1 MSAAARRLSSMITS
15 LPGRLTISALLL
27 ALVARS
33 IDWGVLDERL
43 SGAAWGWFA
52 LGTVLVCVALLVGA
66 LRWHAL
72 LHGAN
77 IPTRPGETLRA
88 YGIGIFSN
96 NFLPTA
102 FGGDGV
108 RAWIVGRSGRPLAR
122 ALTSVFADRAVALA
136 ALFALGW
143 VGVALS
149 SVVVPRQ
156 LATPFVVATA
166 AGILAGVVG
175 VVVLRG
181 RGLSRL
187 LPTVLRPWASEV
199 AATLRAYGLDRR
211 LQVEALVLSLIF
223 QVLMVT
229 ALWTLSEA
237 LQLDISP
244 EILAITMPLV
254 LIATLMPV
262 SVAGFGVREGAY
274 VVLLGEVG
282 VSAGDATLL
291 SLFSI
296 ASLAIASLPG
306 GFALAMGRRE
316 RPESPASMPAEP
328 HVSVDHAPSR

>member
-1 MSAAARRLSSMITS
+1 MITS

-33 IDWGVLDERL
+33 IDWEVLDERL
-43 SGAAWGWFA
+43 SGATWGWFA
-52 LGTVLVCVALLVGA
+52 LGTAIVLLALLVGGV
-66 LRWHAL
+66 RWHAL
-72 LHGAN
+72 LHHADLR
-77 IPTRPGETLRA
+77 TRPGETLRA

-102 FGGDGV
+102 FGGDAV
-108 RAWIVGRSGRPLAR
+108 RAWIVGRSGPPLAR
-122 ALTSVFADRAVALA
+122 ALTSVFVDRAAGLA

-143 VGVALS
+143 LGVALS

-156 LATPFVVATA
+156 VAAPFVIATA
-166 AGILAGVVG
+166 SGAVAA
-175 VVVLRG
+175 VVLVALLRR

-187 LPTVLRPWASEV
+187 LPTVLQPWASEV
-199 AATLRAYGLDRR
+199 AATLRKYGRDHR
-211 LQVEALVLSLIF
+211 LQVEVLVLSLTF
-223 QVLMVT
+223 QGFMVT

-237 LQLDISP
+237 LQLDLSP
-244 EILAITMPLV
+244 AILALVMPLV

-306 GFALAMGRRE
+306 GLALAVGRRE
-316 RPESPASMPAEP
+316 RETAASMPAEAR
-328 HVSVDHAPSR
+328 VWVDHAPSR